1 MRQHPSL
8 TRLVFLGVL
17 ACTFTRASLM
27 AQSNAN
33 DVSNTLWYKAPARE
47 WEEALPLGNGRLG
60 AMVWGGIERGKISLN
75 EETIWAATKY
85 PWTTL
90 SSEYVRVNQRKRP
103 LALEGKYDQVRKV
116 TGRNAGLPHDATIT
130 QKTVEGGFRGE
141 IYNPLADLY
150 LHFGST
156 ESIPRDYRRELD
168 LETAVSTVR
177 YTLEGVA
184 YKRETFTRFPDQVIV
199 VRVSADQPG
208 KISFTSRMHRR
219 ENTDGDE
226 YRWHPSVEPRFLK
239 DLPPPVQPVVTVLG
253 SDHFSFNGATAP
265 ASVHLSPPRPTAG
278 GAKSAMPRRRS
289 SSRPPQT
296 PFAHSML
303 L

>member
-1 MRQHPSL
+1 MRQHPPL
-8 TRLVFLGVL
+8 TRLVFLALL
-17 ACTFTRASLM
+17 ACTLTGISARAQTP
-27 AQSNAN
+27 AKEG
-33 DVSNTLWYKAPARE
+33 SNTLWYKSPARE

-60 AMVWGGIERGKISLN
+60 AMVWGGIEREKISLN
-75 EETIWAATKY
+75 EETIWAATKS
-85 PWTTL
+85 PAPTL
-90 SSEYVRVNQRKRP
+90 SSEYIHVNQRKRP
-103 LALEGKYDQVRKV
+103 LAIEGKYDQVRKV
-116 TGRNAGLPHDATIT
+116 TVGNAGIPPDAVLTKKKI
-130 QKTVEGGFRGE
+130 EGGFGGE

-156 ESIPRDYRRELD
+156 ESIPRDDRRELD

-177 YTLEGVA
+177 YTLDGVA
-184 YKRETFTRFPDQVIV
+184 DKRETFTRFPDQVIV
-199 VRVSADQPG
+199 VRISADQPG

-226 YRWHPSVEPRFLK
+226 YRWHPSVEPRFCK

-253 SDHFSFNGATAP
+253 SDHFSFIGATAP
-265 ASVHLSPPRPTAG
+265 VSVHLSPPRPTAG

-296 PFAHSML
+296 PFTHSML